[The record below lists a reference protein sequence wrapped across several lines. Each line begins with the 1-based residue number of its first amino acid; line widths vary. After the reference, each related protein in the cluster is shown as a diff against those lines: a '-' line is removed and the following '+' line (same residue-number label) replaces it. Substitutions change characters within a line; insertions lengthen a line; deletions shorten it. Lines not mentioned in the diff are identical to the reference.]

1 MPDAEVPFL
10 DTNIV
15 LYALSQDES
24 KRQRAIELLVDGPV
38 ISAQVLSEASNVLA
52 RKYGLAPTEVVERIS
67 EILRYVAIV
76 RPVDEATVRTGWE
89 VWQRY
94 RFAWYDSL
102 IIAAAL
108 AAGCNILY
116 TEDMQHGQ
124 VINGKLTL
132 LNPFV
137 PDND

>member
-1 MPDAEVPFL
+1 MSPL
-10 DTNIV
+10 CGQLT
-15 LYALSQDES
+15 
-24 KRQRAIELLVDGPV
+24 
-38 ISAQVLSEASNVLA
+38 
-52 RKYGLAPTEVVERIS
+52 
-67 EILRYVAIV
+67 
-76 RPVDEATVRTGWE
+76 RPQCGQAGKFG
-89 VWQRY
+89 QRY

-108 AAGCNILY
+108 AAGCYILY

-137 PDND
+137 PENRL